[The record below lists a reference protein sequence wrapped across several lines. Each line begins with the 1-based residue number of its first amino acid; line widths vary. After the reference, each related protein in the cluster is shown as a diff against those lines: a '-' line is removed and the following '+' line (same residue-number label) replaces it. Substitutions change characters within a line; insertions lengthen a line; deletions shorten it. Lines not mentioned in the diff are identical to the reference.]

1 MGLFKEICTYISIM
15 TVRELSS
22 VASFKQAIQTP
33 GLVIVDCYA
42 TWCGPC
48 RALAPILERIA
59 SAYPKANL
67 YKMDV
72 DKVPEI
78 PDEYNVTAMPTILF
92 FKNGKLIDKVIGVL
106 VDKIENLIKKHL

>member
-1 MGLFKEICTYISIM
+1 M
-15 TVRELSS
+15 TIRELTSA
-22 VASFKQAIQTP
+22 ASFRQAIQTS

-48 RALAPILERIA
+48 KALSPILQRIA
-59 SAYPKANL
+59 AAYPRVTIL
-67 YKMDV
+67 KMDV

-92 FKNGKLIDKVIGVL
+92 FKNGRLLDKVVGVL
-106 VDKIENLIKKHL
+106 VDKIENLIQKHL